1 MEFFRKLFHLI
12 FGHLNDVGAWNDM
25 IGYVG
30 HGNIYIVLFAIVFA
44 ETGLVVTPF
53 LPGDS
58 LLFAVGAIGAK
69 GVAIN
74 LPIITLLLM
83 AAAIAGDAANYWI
96 GYKIGPKVF
105 SIEEE
110 PDWKE
115 PPGPVDG
122 PQLAYEQRKPH
133 RTLAGRLLNKKH
145 LLRAQEFYD
154 RYGGKTIIL
163 ARFVPVVRTFAP
175 FVAGIGKMNFFRFWI
190 YNIIGGIA
198 WVLACVFAGV
208 FFGKFEF
215 VKKHFELVLIA
226 IVFVSVLPMVFELLK
241 ARREA
246 RGIESK
252 VEPSTQQHS

>member
-74 LPIITLLLM
+74 LPVVTLLLM

-105 SIEEE
+105 NRESS
-110 PDWKE
+110 
-115 PPGPVDG
+115 
-122 PQLAYEQRKPH
+122 
-133 RTLAGRLLNKKH
+133 RLLNKKH
-145 LLRAQEFYD
+145 LVRAQEFYD
-154 RYGGKTIIL
+154 KYGGKTIIL